1 MSVPGPIHGHAR
13 SRLDAMLGGD
23 ACCSD
28 ASDSSWAN
36 VSDATAGSDE
46 RRASTRP
53 VTDGKP
59 VEPDSGR
66 MSMGDALTSGE
77 ARKLTRAEAQW
88 LDQARKRL
96 LHAPRRSTRP
106 VERRRD
112 Q

>member
-1 MSVPGPIHGHAR
+1 MSMPRPIHGRAR
-13 SRLDAMLGGD
+13 PGLDATLRVD
-23 ACCSD
+23 ACGSD

-36 VSDATAGSDE
+36 VSA
-46 RRASTRP
+46 
-53 VTDGKP
+53 GKP

-66 MSMGDALTSGE
+66 TPMADALTSGE

-96 LHAPRRSTRP
+96 LHASRRSTRP

-112 Q
+112 R

>member
-1 MSVPGPIHGHAR
+1 MSMPGPIHGHAQFL
-13 SRLDAMLGGD
+13 LDSTLGGG

-36 VSDATAGSDE
+36 ASDATPTSDE
-46 RRASTRP
+46 PRASTRP

-59 VEPDSGR
+59 AESDSGS
-66 MSMGDALTSGE
+66 MSMSDALTSGE

-96 LHAPRRSTRP
+96 LHARRRPTRP
-106 VERRRD
+106 VERQRD